1 MEKVYAKYIIND
13 NITFKHAKGASTE
26 TGNEFHTFHEI
37 IYFMDG
43 DARFISE
50 NMQIPLK
57 PNTLIIIPTE
67 TYHQFL
73 INGSQDDYH
82 RCVFHFAN
90 IPELS
95 ELINESMN
103 TTLLIEMNQN
113 FRFLFEHMIVL
124 ADQERSNTVNSI
136 VMQSVLSLILNE
148 IAAKNYVHIEK
159 IVPETISDRC
169 TTYITNHITEPIS
182 VENIAKELNIS
193 VSHLAHSFK
202 KQMNISIHQY
212 ILKKKLVIAHH
223 KILDGTPATQA
234 AIECG
239 FNDYSGFYKQFKKM
253 FNKTPSDRSIG
264 IDIE

>member
-37 IYFMDG
+37 IYFMEG

-50 NMQIPLK
+50 NMQIPVK

-90 IPELS
+90 IPELN

-103 TTLLIEMNQN
+103 TTLLIEMNQK
-113 FRFLFEHMIVL
+113 FTFLFEQMIVL
-124 ADQERSNTVNSI
+124 TEQERSNDVKSI

-148 IAAKNYVHIEK
+148 IDAENYVNIEN
-159 IVPETISDRC
+159 IVPETISDKC
-169 TTYITNHITEPIS
+169 TTYIADHITEPIF
-182 VENIAKELNIS
+182 VEDIAKELNVS
-193 VSHLAHSFK
+193 SSHLAHTFK

-212 ILKKKLVIAHH
+212 ILKKKLVVAHH
-223 KILDGTPATQA
+223 KILDGVPATQA
-234 AIECG
+234 ALECG

-253 FNKTPSDRSIG
+253 FNKAPSDCDKV
-264 IDIE
+264 IDID